1 MAVFIPQINNMQ
13 IIGFDKI
20 FKDNEVNINFSKP
33 LNLLLGGNG
42 LGKTTL
48 LQCII
53 YALTGGLNSPA
64 VEPYR
69 NYRWSN
75 EFFKRRVNPDKIIS
89 ADMEISFQLGD
100 AEIILHR
107 GIVSNRVTTFTL
119 NGQTLNG
126 KTYEDVIIENGNY
139 DNYDSFVFIVNRLL
153 YLPESR
159 RSLTWDYDAQA
170 RALMILSNDI
180 INEKN
185 YRNLRAEIKNLD
197 SMKRHTTVR
206 INKIEADKQKNIPDN
221 TEYVVTDSD
230 PKEQIMR
237 KKNTLSVRLQDILS
251 QRGKSSADLK
261 EYEIRREE
269 LVGEIT
275 QITQIIRSYE
285 ADFLSQSLLQY
296 GDKETLLFE
305 KSVTYGIC
313 PCCGEKTIDFQ
324 SLSKQRVSEGKC
336 IVCGTKHHENSNL
349 STDNIED
356 YNSQLREKLYA
367 RDNINKHILHLRNQI
382 QALDEEI
389 FLIRKEINAIDYS
402 IFVNADKADD
412 SDEEMDGLES
422 ELSMLLS
429 TRENLESDIQTKT
442 TEADKMY
449 KDFLNNFEERNSRLS
464 VIYKNMATAFLGK
477 EVTLEYEKGPDK
489 FVDINYL
496 IPVFDDEPRKSP
508 EDCSEAQRFFL
519 DIAFRMSL
527 IVLNQELTRTSGT
540 FICETPESALDVS
553 YVNNVVKM
561 FFEFLENENKLILSN
576 NLQKLGLAHLLISE
590 AKEKHKDYYVFDLL
604 KYGRLSDVQEKS
616 PELFEIRDEIMGVN
630 DK

>member
-1 MAVFIPQINNMQ
+1 MQ

-221 TEYVVTDSD
+221 TEYAVTDSD
-230 PKEQIMR
+230 QKEQIMR
-237 KKNTLSVRLQDILS
+237 EKNTLSVRLQDILS

-367 RDNINKHILHLRNQI
+367 RDNINKNIMHLRNQI
-382 QALDEEI
+382 QTLDEEI

-477 EVTLEYEKGPDK
+477 EVTLEYEKSPDK

-496 IPVFDDEPRKSP
+496 IPVFDGEPRKSP

-616 PELFEIRDEIMGVN
+616 SELFEIRDEIMGVN